1 MNALWTHF
9 RRLVASVMLVA
20 VASFVFHSG
29 AMAGFHQHGPGS
41 TECAPQAAAGHV
53 HQAAAHGHDEPAH
66 AHGDGKVHHHAQ
78 ADHDHADVTG
88 DGATDDRQAAAG
100 DTCCAN
106 VCAVA
111 LTAFAPNTLFAPLD
125 GTAELL
131 PVSQDGVSTHL
142 DGLKRPPRT
151 PGIA

>member
-1 MNALWTHF
+1 LNAVWTQF
-9 RRLVASVMLVA
+9 RRLVASVMLAA

-41 TECAPQAAAGHV
+41 TECAREAFAGHV
-53 HQAAAHGHDEPAH
+53 HQAASQGHGEPAGH
-66 AHGDGKVHHHAQ
+66 VLHTDGKADHHAQ
-78 ADHDHADVTG
+78 ADHDHAN
-88 DGATDDRQAAAG
+88 GATDDREAATG

-111 LTAFAPNTLFAPLD
+111 LTAFIPKAMPAPV
-125 GTAELL
+125 GVTAALL
-131 PVSQDGVSTHL
+131 PVSQDGVSAHI

-151 PGIA
+151 SCIA